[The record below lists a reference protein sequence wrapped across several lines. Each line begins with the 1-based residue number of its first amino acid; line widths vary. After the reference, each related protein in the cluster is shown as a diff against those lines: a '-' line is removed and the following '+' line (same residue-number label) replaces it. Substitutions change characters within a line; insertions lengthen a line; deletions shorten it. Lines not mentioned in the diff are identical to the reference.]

1 MAVRRLFRARLL
13 PLGAGYK
20 EPGSARQDCRAKSE
34 VPTMKKHGVSFLP
47 TTNSARLGH
56 APRAFPNPGRSSRC
70 PADRV
75 MDA

>member
-34 VPTMKKHGVSFLP
+34 VPTMKKHRRVFL
-47 TTNSARLGH
+47 ADHQLG
-56 APRAFPNPGRSSRC
+56 
-70 PADRV
+70 
-75 MDA
+75 